1 MKELRTSMDTI
12 RRVSGEFIDQMV
24 ERMQEIQR
32 EAQRHQ
38 ETALFQSEQDRY
50 GIYQLRED
58 RDGTDYRF
66 MGMAYLQEQG
76 ITVDGADYQFVYG
89 DELQEGDTLEALYTK
104 FNTDTRQTI
113 PGIPCR

>member
-1 MKELRTSMDTI
+1 
-12 RRVSGEFIDQMV
+12 MV

-76 ITVDGADYQFVYG
+76 ITVTAPIISSFT
-89 DELQEGDTLEALYTK
+89 EMNCRK
-104 FNTDTRQTI
+104 
-113 PGIPCR
+113 GIP